1 MFQPLTRKYRKD
13 RARKYIHVFKT
24 IAHEQYLM
32 FTFFTTHL
40 VHFFYYKIH
49 LLEIVFLLKKR
60 RGKKLSSFH
69 TIDSL
74 KNQ

>member
-40 VHFFYYKIH
+40 VHFF
-49 LLEIVFLLKKR
+49 LLQNTFARNCISPEKKE
-60 RGKKLSSFH
+60 GKE
-69 TIDSL
+69 T
-74 KNQ
+74 